1 MRKVKTCTWQVK
13 TIIYIGVCLIALSSI
28 AWADGH
34 LQVKEKEKK
43 LVLKG
48 KISEALGEY
57 EAHLQGAVEYLV
69 CGQNG
74 KEYESIIVVDA
85 TAKEI
90 YDALGKLGIAVGT
103 PPGYDE
109 EKDEP
114 IPPTGTGFILSVE
127 WKDGDTTKKVR
138 AEELVFNVKTQK
150 PMQQVAWTYSGSR
163 IVADLDSDD
172 ENAMMPQ
179 AFMSNDLVALRRF
192 DASALFQNPLP
203 ESEEENIY
211 KKNDALLPKLGTPV
225 TLTIE
230 VNRKMQ
236 LFVLISGKVQG
247 VGFRNFT
254 QMNAKQLGIN
264 GYAKNLPNGK
274 VEVVAE
280 ADKARLD
287 ALVALL
293 KKGPRFA
300 RVDALKVDE
309 RPFTGEY
316 KTFGIRY

>member
-1 MRKVKTCTWQVK
+1 MREVKTWTWQVK
-13 TIIYIGVCLIALSSI
+13 TIVYIGVCLIVLSSI

-34 LQVKEKEKK
+34 IEVKEKEKK

-57 EAHLQGAVEYLV
+57 DSHLRGAVEYLV

-85 TAKEI
+85 TAQEI
-90 YDALGKLGIAVGT
+90 YDGLNKLGVKTGT
-103 PPGYDE
+103 PPSYDE

-114 IPPTGTGFILSVE
+114 TPPTGTEFIISVE
-127 WKDGDTTKKVR
+127 WKDGDKTKKVR
-138 AEELVFNVKTQK
+138 AEELVYNVKTKK
-150 PMQQVAWTYSGSR
+150 PMQQVAWIYSGSR
-163 IVADLDSDD
+163 VVSDLDSDD
-172 ENAMMPQ
+172 EDAMIPQ

-225 TLTIE
+225 ALTIE

-280 ADKARLD
+280 GDKSQLD

-293 KKGPRFA
+293 KQGPRFA
-300 RVDALKVDE
+300 RVDSLHADE

>member
-1 MRKVKTCTWQVK
+1 MK
-13 TIIYIGVCLIALSSI
+13 
-28 AWADGH
+28 
-34 LQVKEKEKK
+34 
-43 LVLKG
+43 
-48 KISEALGEY
+48 
-57 EAHLQGAVEYLV
+57 GAVEYLV
-69 CGQNG
+69 CGRNG

-90 YDALGKLGIAVGT
+90 YEALEKLGVAVGT
-103 PPGYDE
+103 PPAYDE

-114 IPPTGTGFILSVE
+114 TPPKGTALIISAE
-127 WKDGDTTKKVR
+127 WKDGDTAKKVR

-150 PMQQVAWTYSGSR
+150 SMQQVAWIYSGSR
-163 IVADLDSDD
+163 IVSDLDSDD
-172 ENAMMPQ
+172 EDAMIPQ
-179 AFMSNDLVALRRF
+179 AFMSNDIVALKRF

-225 TLTIE
+225 ILTIE
-230 VNRKMQ
+230 VNPKMQ
-236 LFVLISGKVQG
+236 LFVLIEGKVQG

-280 ADKARLD
+280 GDKAQLD

-293 KKGPRFA
+293 KKGPRYA
-300 RVDALKVDE
+300 RVDSLHVDE

>member
-1 MRKVKTCTWQVK
+1 MKKVKINVWQIG
-13 TIIYIGVCLIALSSI
+13 TIICIGVFLITLSNI
-28 AWADGH
+28 GWAGGH
-34 LQVKEKEKK
+34 LQIKGKEQK

-57 EAHLQGAVEYLV
+57 DAHLKGAVEYLV
-69 CGQNG
+69 CGHNG
-74 KEYESIIVVDA
+74 KEYESIVVVNA

-90 YDALGKLGIAVGT
+90 YDALGKLGVAVGT

-114 IPPTGTGFILSVE
+114 TSPTGTEFIISVE
-127 WKDGDTTKKVR
+127 WKDGDKTKKVR
-138 AEELVFNVKTQK
+138 AEELVFNVKTKK
-150 PMQQVAWTYSGSR
+150 PMRQVAWIYSGSR
-163 IVADLDSDD
+163 VVADLDSDD
-172 ENAMMPQ
+172 EDAMIPQ

-211 KKNDALLPKLGTPV
+211 KKNDALMPKLGTPV
-225 TLTIE
+225 MLTIE
-230 VNRKMQ
+230 VNRKIQ

-280 ADKARLD
+280 GDKAQLD
-287 ALVALL
+287 ALVTLL

-300 RVDALKVDE
+300 RVDSLDADE